1 MIYLYFIY
9 LNGLLLKILD
19 LKKNLR
25 TRNLKYF
32 ISFTCY
38 KKYKLTQYDLKNCLF
53 RLKKLLYY
61 ATSKVLEKK
70 RNNLVFKF

>member
-1 MIYLYFIY
+1 MIDWYIYTLYK
-9 LNGLLLKILD
+9 NGLLEKILD
-19 LKKNLR
+19 MKNLR

-61 ATSKVLEKK
+61 ATFKVLERKK
-70 RNNLVFKF
+70 